1 MKEAEKGS
9 SLQEL
14 IDVIDR
20 IDHIRR
26 HGKEKPVLM
35 SLDGTAHDTKM
46 ILKNK

>member
-1 MKEAEKGS
+1 MKLIGTYLDVKEYGDDAELILKEAEKGS

-26 HGKEKPVLM
+26 HGKE
-35 SLDGTAHDTKM
+35 
-46 ILKNK
+46 